1 MSQKSRLYLCPL
13 PHPCLG
19 SYYHGRRVRD
29 HHHHPCQGPCPS
41 LRPLPWPRSKPAS
54 SANSAPSSS
63 SLVGPLPREELC
75 LGLGEAAGA
84 AQTATTEEP
93 VTSQRGPPPCS
104 GRGSPKTPRPLSSP
118 NPAAASFRTGLNP
131 LCHHSPPDLGSPLQQ
146 LQPQELHPLQ
156 PHLPQLPPDTCR
168 VWNLRCGLRC
178 SAGHPAPRCC
188 LPRITR
194 SAQRPGPL
202 LCPSCLQDPST
213 RASSTSV
220 ALRPEGQEARLTPS
234 LPSLCHH
241 TPGYLGVLEEP
252 CLGPLAPYHPPACS
266 RCPRTSRSAPSL

>member
-1 MSQKSRLYLCPL
+1 VWQGVPWRLSQKSRLYLCPL

-104 GRGSPKTPRPLSSP
+104 GRGEQRPVAGGWLWQVLEPKVPIEPRSY
-118 NPAAASFRTGLNP
+118 RKQTGL
-131 LCHHSPPDLGSPLQQ
+131 S
-146 LQPQELHPLQ
+146 
-156 PHLPQLPPDTCR
+156 CR
-168 VWNLRCGLRC
+168 N
-178 SAGHPAPRCC
+178 
-188 LPRITR
+188 
-194 SAQRPGPL
+194 
-202 LCPSCLQDPST
+202 
-213 RASSTSV
+213 
-220 ALRPEGQEARLTPS
+220 
-234 LPSLCHH
+234 
-241 TPGYLGVLEEP
+241 
-252 CLGPLAPYHPPACS
+252 
-266 RCPRTSRSAPSL
+266 RTSKKHTFSSMVTITHGPR